1 MTFKKGMGWT
11 ACHDEDQGRYF
22 VEYGGTQ
29 SYSLFEI
36 TEEMWQKLD
45 EKMDEGD
52 VVSVVYDEGRHLYMS
67 VNDRCGPPYTIV
79 FDDDYQTL
87 CPWAKVM
94 GGDRVWSEE
103 LTDAAVEIFDSEK
116 NNREQRRKKRA
127 ERAKKQK
134 ESTMRDVTK
143 RFLDYVA
150 YPTMSDEA
158 SETCPS
164 TEKQFALARHI
175 EAELNE
181 LGFANVRLDE
191 HCYLYAE
198 LPATPGCEQAPA
210 IGLIAHMD
218 TSDAAADSPIQPK
231 VVEYAG
237 GDIPL
242 DGGEVLSPKDYPYL
256 NDLVGQT
263 LIVTDGST
271 LLGGDDKAG
280 VAEIVTAAAELKA
293 SGAPHGKV
301 CIGFTPDEEIGRG
314 ADLFDV
320 AGFGADYA
328 YTVDGGPLGELEFEN
343 FNAAA
348 AHVEVKGVS
357 IHPGAAKDKM
367 QNAARIASE
376 FDSLLPPDEIPERTE
391 GYEGFHHLIEM
402 QGSCEHATLDYI
414 IRDHS
419 AEKFAE
425 KQQVFREAA
434 EEINRRYGK
443 NGPVL
448 TLTLKESYRNM
459 REQIEPH
466 MYVIDRVKDAM
477 AALGVEPRIH
487 PIRGGTDGARLSYM
501 GLPCPNLGT
510 GGYNAHS
517 RFEFVS
523 ATQMEQIVVLLKR
536 ILTDAAKLA

>member
-1 MTFKKGMGWT
+1 MK
-11 ACHDEDQGRYF
+11 AQE
-22 VEYGGTQ
+22 
-29 SYSLFEI
+29 
-36 TEEMWQKLD
+36 
-45 EKMDEGD
+45 
-52 VVSVVYDEGRHLYMS
+52 
-67 VNDRCGPPYTIV
+67 
-79 FDDDYQTL
+79 
-87 CPWAKVM
+87 
-94 GGDRVWSEE
+94 
-103 LTDAAVEIFDSEK
+103 
-116 NNREQRRKKRA
+116 
-127 ERAKKQK
+127 
-134 ESTMRDVTK
+134 
-143 RFLDYVA
+143 RFLKYIHFS
-150 YPTMSDEA
+150 TGSDESSA
-158 SETCPS
+158 NCPS
-164 TEKQFALARHI
+164 TPGQMVLAKALAEEMRDMGI
-175 EAELNE
+175 SGAR
-181 LGFANVRLDE
+181 VDE
-191 HCYLYAE
+191 HGYVYGYIPANAE
-198 LPATPGCEQAPA
+198 NQPS

-218 TSDAAADSPIQPK
+218 TVSGVP
-231 VVEYAG
+231 VEPMHEKTVKNYNG

-242 DGGEVLSPKDYPYL
+242 ENGDVIRADLYGGLKAFIGSD
-256 NDLVGQT
+256 
-263 LIVTDGST
+263 LIVTDGNT
-271 LLGGDDKAG
+271 ILGADDKAG
-280 VAEIVTAAAELKA
+280 AAEILTACERIMKEDI
-293 SGAPHGKV
+293 PHGKI

-402 QGSCEHATLDYI
+402 QGSCEHAALDYI

-523 ATQMEQIVVLLKR
+523 VTQMEKIVTLLRR
-536 ILTDAAKLA
+536 ILTDAAGLK

>member
-1 MTFKKGMGWT
+1 M
-11 ACHDEDQGRYF
+11 H
-22 VEYGGTQ
+22 
-29 SYSLFEI
+29 
-36 TEEMWQKLD
+36 
-45 EKMDEGD
+45 
-52 VVSVVYDEGRHLYMS
+52 
-67 VNDRCGPPYTIV
+67 
-79 FDDDYQTL
+79 
-87 CPWAKVM
+87 
-94 GGDRVWSEE
+94 
-103 LTDAAVEIFDSEK
+103 
-116 NNREQRRKKRA
+116 
-127 ERAKKQK
+127 
-134 ESTMRDVTK
+134 DVTK
-143 RFLDYVA
+143 RFLTYVA

-164 TEKQFALARHI
+164 TEKQFALAKHI
-175 EAELNE
+175 EAELRE
-181 LGFANVRLDE
+181 LGLANVRLDE

-198 LPATPGCEQAPA
+198 LPATPGCEDAPA

-218 TSDAAADSPIQPK
+218 TSDAAADSPIRPK
-231 VVEYAG
+231 LVDYAG

-263 LIVTDGST
+263 LIVTDGNT

-280 VAEIVTAAAELKA
+280 VAEIVTAVAELKA
-293 SGAPHGKV
+293 SGEPHGKV
-301 CIGFTPDEEIGRG
+301 CVGFTPDEEIGRG

-343 FNAAA
+343 FNAAS

-367 QNAARIASE
+367 INAARIASE

-402 QGSCEHATLDYI
+402 QGSCEHAALDYI

-419 AEKFAE
+419 AEKFEE

-443 NGPVL
+443 NGVPVL

-466 MYVIDRVKDAM
+466 MVVIDRVKEAM
-477 AALGVEPRIH
+477 ADLGIEPRIH

-523 ATQMEQIVVLLKR
+523 VTQMEKIVTLLRR
-536 ILTDAAKLA
+536 ILTDAAGLK